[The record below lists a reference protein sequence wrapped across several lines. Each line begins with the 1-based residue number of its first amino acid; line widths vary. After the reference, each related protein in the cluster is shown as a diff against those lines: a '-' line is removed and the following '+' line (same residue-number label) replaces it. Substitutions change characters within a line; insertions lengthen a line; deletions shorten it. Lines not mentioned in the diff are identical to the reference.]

1 MKITAGIFGLM
12 PEGYREREIII
23 KIKIMTVDAGP
34 MAGLSHDGSLWFQ
47 LAIPLSE
54 IRKTIDK

>member
-1 MKITAGIFGLM
+1 MQ
-12 PEGYREREIII
+12 EGYREREIII
-23 KIKIMTVDAGP
+23 QIKIMTVDAGP
-34 MAGLSHDGSLWFQ
+34 TAELSHDGSLWFQ